1 MLSKMWTLAII
12 PLVVWAGIFIY
23 LLIVDRKLARLE
35 TLKEQ
40 DNL

>member
-12 PLVVWAGIFIY
+12 PLVVWAGVFTY

-35 TLKEQ
+35 ALKEQ
-40 DNL
+40 DDL